1 MSENPATPVSST
13 PKKRAAAKPVTKP
26 APLDKAKS
34 APVAETVPVMVAEN
48 PAPEATASA
57 PEVFPAKAARTV
69 KQPKAAKAPK
79 AIKPAKPAKAEKAEK
94 AEKEEKPAK
103 AEKPAKI
110 KLVRD
115 SFTMPE
121 PDYAHLALLKKRC
134 LEAGV
139 AAKKSEILRL
149 GLQVLAQLPS
159 ADLAQRIEAL
169 EKLKTGRPAKL

>member
-1 MSENPATPVSST
+1 MSENPVTPAKAAPRKRPAT
-13 PKKRAAAKPVTKP
+13 KPV
-26 APLDKAKS
+26 AKS
-34 APVAETVPVMVAEN
+34 EITPEVLPMTTPSPEEETVPVVVADN
-48 PAPEATASA
+48 SAPKAATSA
-57 PEVFPAKAARTV
+57 PEVFPVKAARTV
-69 KQPKAAKAPK
+69 KAPKAAKPPKAPK
-79 AIKPAKPAKAEKAEK
+79 AQKPAK
-94 AEKEEKPAK
+94 AEKEEKPVK

-121 PDYAHLALLKKRC
+121 ADYAHLALLKKRC

-139 AAKKSEILRL
+139 AAKKSELLRL

-159 ADLAQRIEAL
+159 ADLAQRIETL